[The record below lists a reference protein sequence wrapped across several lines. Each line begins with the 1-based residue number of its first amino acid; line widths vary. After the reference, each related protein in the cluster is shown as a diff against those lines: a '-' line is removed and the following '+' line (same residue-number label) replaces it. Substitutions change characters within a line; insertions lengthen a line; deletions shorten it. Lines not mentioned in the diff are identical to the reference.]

1 MTSSVSLDQAAA
13 ALRQLAEL
21 VYQGE
26 SYSGIYEEI
35 CRIALQVVPRL
46 RPCVHHHDQRRS
58 VPAARGDHGR
68 GRGADRPHGVGGP
81 RGSVRRRDPDRPLRL
96 RLGHHQRTPTWPRL
110 AERVLALTPRPRDG
124 RLPHHGR
131 AAEGG
136 RAQPLLRC
144 PRTPEHGGA
153 EVGAILASFASVAI
167 TAAREKSGA
176 ENLLAGLINN
186 REIGKAIGVL
196 MVTEGITDDEAF
208 ERLRTA
214 SNHLNVRLA
223 EIARRVVA
231 DTDPGAPDLV

>member
-35 CRIALQVVPRL
+35 CRIALQVVPGCDHACITTISAGRSPRL
-46 RPCVHHHDQRRS
+46 EATTDEVAALIDRTEWEVREGPCVD
-58 VPAARGDHGR
+58 AILT
-68 GRGADRPHGVGGP
+68 DRFDCD
-81 RGSVRRRDPDRPLRL
+81 SDITKD
-96 RLGHHQRTPTWPRL
+96 PTWPRL
-110 AERVLALTPRPRDG
+110 AERVLALTPVRGMVGYRITAGPQKVGALNLFSDSPDA
-124 RLPHHGR
+124 LSM
-131 AAEGG
+131 E
-136 RAQPLLRC
+136 
-144 PRTPEHGGA
+144 GA